1 MVERFDLP
9 RDLDVKAGSIVPSLD
24 KMYFPA
30 HARFGAFVVGAI
42 LALRL
47 RKCNKKRGNFDFIL
61 SGILYIVFLG
71 MSLSVILV
79 PMLPIPPEVPKEAQF
94 FSGVF
99 LRHAYSLSVSFL
111 LFSATCPP
119 KHPFYSPLLRTALS
133 FKFMYPLSKL
143 TFVIYLTHV
152 RVQLQI
158 FEIFHCYATRVDS
171 LDSSQCLRDI
181 AVYLCVYIVVCVPVC
196 GRANV
201 CMETKAYQE
210 FVPKKVDEKNCSLI
224 HVIFVKS
231 FFS

>member
-158 FEIFHCYATRVDS
+158 LKYFTVTPQELTVWTVLSVYVTS
-171 LDSSQCLRDI
+171 LCICASISLF
-181 AVYLCVYIVVCVPVC
+181 VYLFVEGPTSVWRRKLIRSLFPRRLMKRIVV
-196 GRANV
+196 
-201 CMETKAYQE
+201 
-210 FVPKKVDEKNCSLI
+210 
-224 HVIFVKS
+224 
-231 FFS
+231 